1 MKYYA
6 VGELDFIDQS
16 WVARYVQNVTKI
28 VERRGGRYL
37 ARTSKIDQPEGD
49 GKPPQLFV
57 IIEWPSKEAA
67 QEFYESAEY
76 RPYRDSRLAGAKS
89 RFSLIAGED
98 IARAAQ
104 IPD

>member
-6 VGELDFIDQS
+6 VGELDFIDQN
-16 WVARYVQNVTKI
+16 WVAAYVKNVTRI
-28 VERRGGRYL
+28 VQQYGGRYL
-37 ARTSKIDQPEGD
+37 ARTSRIDQLEGD

-57 IIEWPSKEAA
+57 IIEWPSKEIA

-76 RPYRDSRLAGAKS
+76 RPYRDSRFAGAKS
-89 RFSLIAGED
+89 RFNLIAGED

-104 IPD
+104 VPE